1 MEHDPS
7 LVRTRSI
14 GRMVLWLVL
23 AILTGAVVYAA
34 AIAIRHWPEI
44 GV

>member
-23 AILTGAVVYAA
+23 AILAGAVVYTA
-34 AIAIRHWPEI
+34 AIAIRNWPEI

>member
-7 LVRTRSI
+7 LARTRSI

-23 AILTGAVVYAA
+23 AILAGSVVYTAS
-34 AIAIRHWPEI
+34 IAIRNWPAI